1 MSYAVVQK
9 ELSALPIEALRRA
22 FRHVPGLTALD
33 AQVLGNDAFGILVKD
48 FPLENATAMQG
59 ALRSEGI
66 ETEIV
71 ETARLP
77 AMPPMKQLRR
87 LSCSEAGLELFDPL
101 GRGFVV
107 AWQHVM
113 LLAAGAVKTS
123 EFVRKVE
130 MKPKPASSY
139 GEDGGSDEG
148 LQPEVNYKEVRAVHL
163 LLEIVMTRAV
173 LRYSVVADKF
183 DFGYLGQRKTGS
195 IPVDFVAMATDL
207 AAYAPHAGFNRGMS
221 SLLDGGG
228 TIFSYPTKNAF
239 LEEITWL
246 LWRTSQPPA

>member
-1 MSYAVVQK
+1 MSYAVVQTQ
-9 ELSALPIEALRRA
+9 LTDLPIEALRRA

-59 ALRSEGI
+59 ALRGEGI

-71 ETARLP
+71 KTAQLP
-77 AMPPMKQLRR
+77 SMPQAKQMRR
-87 LSCSEAGLELFDPL
+87 LGCSEAGLELFDPL
-101 GRGFVV
+101 GRSFVV
-107 AWQHVM
+107 GWQHVM
-113 LLAAGAVKTS
+113 LLAAGAVRTS

-130 MKPKPASSY
+130 MKPVVSR
-139 GEDGGSDEG
+139 GEDDLSNEG
-148 LQPEVNYKEVRAVHL
+148 LEPEVNYKEMRAVHL
-163 LLEIVMTRAV
+163 LLEIVMSRAV
-173 LRYSVVADKF
+173 MRYSVVADKF
-183 DFGYLGQRKTGS
+183 DFAYLGRRRTGS
-195 IPVDFVAMATDL
+195 IPNDFVAMAKDL

-221 SLLDGGG
+221 SLLEDHG

-246 LWRTSQPPA
+246 LWRSARPLT